1 MKYALLASGS
11 KGNCCVIQHE
21 NTQIVIDCGSTKR
34 YLTQSFDEIEVD
46 YKQTDALF
54 ITHTHQDH
62 VSQLKMFKDM
72 HTYASQVDIQTDH
85 PQHISAFDKIICKE
99 CTITVL
105 PMSHD
110 CENTVG
116 YVIECDEAKMVYITD
131 TGIIR
136 NEVKPYI
143 QNADYYV
150 FESNHDIE
158 MLMQTNRPVYIKQRI
173 INDNGHL
180 CNDDAANILSEV
192 IGDNTKEI
200 VLAHISQEGNTRR
213 MAHDTTLSTLQR
225 KGVYREEIRLYPAEQ
240 FGIFRGGKR

>member
-1 MKYALLASGS
+1 MKFALLASGS
-11 KGNCCVIQHE
+11 KGNCCVIRHE

-34 YLTQSFDEIEVD
+34 YLTQSFEQLELD
-46 YKQTDALF
+46 YKTSDAIF

-62 VSQLKMFKDM
+62 VSQIKMFKDIP
-72 HTYASQVDIQTDH
+72 TYAMQDIETDH
-85 PQHISAFDKIICKE
+85 LSNMKPFEKIVCKDIL
-99 CTITVL
+99 ITVL

-116 YVIECDEAKMVYITD
+116 YVLESGNEKMVYITD
-131 TGIIR
+131 TGIIK

-158 MLMQTNRPVYIKQRI
+158 MLMSTSRPVFIKQRI

-192 IGDNTKEI
+192 IGENTKEI
-200 VLAHISQEGNTRR
+200 VLAHISQEGNTRQ
-213 MAHDTTLSTLQR
+213 MAFETMTQTLQR
-225 KGVYREEIRLYPAEQ
+225 HGVYRDDIRVFPAEQ
-240 FGIFRGGKR
+240 FGIYKGGKR